1 MGMGK
6 TAKQVEARMVNV
18 LPKAVNQEVVAVIR
32 LVPYPESHPACRHVR
47 EKAHGWESAEPIV
60 GVSPSPKGL
69 MYV

>member
-32 LVPYPESHPACRHVR
+32 LVPYPERPTQRVDTCDKKLMGGSQL
-47 EKAHGWESAEPIV
+47 
-60 GVSPSPKGL
+60 SP
-69 MYV
+69 